1 MFHKILFV
9 LLALFMCSTTPA
21 QETNVPTVYIIPIKK
36 MIEPALL
43 YVVRRGV
50 AEAVRNDAQAII
62 LEMDTPGGAVN
73 AAEGI
78 ITALTRTDIP
88 TYTFVENDAY
98 SAGAIIALA
107 TKHIYMAPGSVIG
120 AATPMMMSPM
130 GGVQELPEEV
140 REKMTSAVAAMVR
153 SAAEQGGH
161 DKQLAEAMVRADM
174 EYIVNG
180 KVISEKGRL
189 LTLTNE
195 EAAQLVGEDQ
205 RPLLSEGTVRDI
217 DALLE
222 VIGLANAEKHIL
234 EVTATER
241 LARLI
246 AGMAPILMMFGLGGL
261 WLEFKT
267 PGFGV
272 FGITGILCLLLFFF
286 GHHIAGLAGMED
298 LLIFVVGVGL
308 LAVELFITPG
318 FGLMGISGLIL
329 MFVSFIN
336 AMSENL
342 PGQWRPVDFSPET
355 LSMPFLKV
363 TLSFAGALALIA
375 VVGRFLPKTRMFQ
388 SLTLE
393 EVIGEAGGNQ
403 QLLGM
408 EGITHSDLRPSGT
421 AYFDGRKIDVV
432 TPGDYI
438 HQATPV
444 RIVEV
449 HGNRIVVEAL
459 SRG

>member
-1 MFHKILFV
+1 
-9 LLALFMCSTTPA
+9 
-21 QETNVPTVYIIPIKK
+21 
-36 MIEPALL
+36 
-43 YVVRRGV
+43 
-50 AEAVRNDAQAII
+50 
-62 LEMDTPGGAVN
+62 
-73 AAEGI
+73 
-78 ITALTRTDIP
+78 
-88 TYTFVENDAY
+88 
-98 SAGAIIALA
+98 
-107 TKHIYMAPGSVIG
+107 
-120 AATPMMMSPM
+120 
-130 GGVQELPEEV
+130 
-140 REKMTSAVAAMVR
+140 
-153 SAAEQGGH
+153 
-161 DKQLAEAMVRADM
+161 
-174 EYIVNG
+174 
-180 KVISEKGRL
+180 
-189 LTLTNE
+189 
-195 EAAQLVGEDQ
+195 
-205 RPLLSEGTVRDI
+205 
-217 DALLE
+217 
-222 VIGLANAEKHIL
+222 
-234 EVTATER
+234 
-241 LARLI
+241 
-246 AGMAPILMMFGLGGL
+246 
-261 WLEFKT
+261 
-267 PGFGV
+267 
-272 FGITGILCLLLFFF
+272 
-286 GHHIAGLAGMED
+286 MED
-298 LLIFVVGVGL
+298 LLIFVIGVGL